1 VSTHSSPSTPTA
13 PAAQQAGWDE
23 TVDVLVVGSGGAALT
38 GAYSAAAQGLDTLLV
53 EKTEYFGG
61 TTAYAGACL
70 WLPGNQAQARAGVE
84 DSADLAR
91 TYFRALVGD
100 ATPQELQDAYLDGAG
115 PMVEFLERE
124 ELIRFEYRPFPDYYP
139 GPGRFDS
146 GRGVFPVTLERP
158 EGDEG
163 PAALLDAV
171 RPPAYAERL
180 RLPTPE
186 GDLTDGRALIG
197 RLLLAFDRA
206 GGRAELRTALT
217 GLVQDDTGRVTGA
230 EVRTEAGETRRV
242 RARRGVL
249 LAAGGYE
256 RASDLRRTWGNGPGA
271 DWTMGPAGGGTG
283 DALRLATGLGA
294 ASTML
299 DESWWCP
306 SVLFPDGSAAFALGF
321 RAGVFVDPQGH
332 RFANECLSYD
342 RMGRA
347 MMAAGAGDR
356 PDRPVWWV
364 WDAAHGE
371 EPPGIVLVPTDRA
384 SFEQAGV
391 WHTADTLEGLAAA
404 IDVPADALTATVKT
418 FNGYAAEGH
427 DPDFGRGDDPYDQYF
442 AAPDTG
448 APNPCLLPVERG
460 PFHAV
465 RLVLG
470 DLGTKGGLVTDVD
483 ARVLRADG
491 TPVEGL
497 YAAGNTAANVTGPV
511 YPGPGA
517 PIGTGM
523 VFGHRAA
530 GHMAAGRA

>member
-1 VSTHSSPSTPTA
+1 MSAQTPQTTS
-13 PAAQQAGWDE
+13 WDE

-38 GAYSAAAQGLDTLLV
+38 GAYSAAAQGLDTLVV

-91 TYFRALVGD
+91 AYFRSLVGD
-100 ATPQELQDAYLDGAG
+100 ATPHELQDAYLDGAG
-115 PMVEFLERE
+115 PLVEFLERD
-124 ELIRFEYRPFPDYYP
+124 ELIDFEYRPFPDYYP
-139 GPGRFDS
+139 GPGRFDA
-146 GRGVFPVTLERP
+146 GRGVFPVPLERP
-158 EGDEG
+158 EGSAE
-163 PAALLDAV
+163 LLDAV

-180 RLPTPE
+180 RLPAPE
-186 GDLTDGRALIG
+186 GPLEDGRALIG
-197 RLLLAFDRA
+197 RLLLALHGA
-206 GGRAELRTALT
+206 GGRAERHTALT
-217 GLVQDDTGRVTGA
+217 ALVQDDTGRVTGA
-230 EVRTEAGETRRV
+230 EVRTASGGTRRIE
-242 RARRGVL
+242 ARRGVL

-283 DALRLATGLGA
+283 DALRAATGLGA
-294 ASTML
+294 TATML

-321 RAGVFVDPQGH
+321 RAGVFVDAQGR

-371 EPPGIVLVPTDRA
+371 EPPGIVLVPTDRE

-391 WHTADTLEGLAAA
+391 WRTADTIEGIAAE
-404 IDVPADALTATVKT
+404 IGVPADALAATVKT

-427 DPDFGRGDDPYDQYF
+427 DPEFGRGDDPYDRF
-442 AAPDTG
+442 FTDPEST
-448 APNPCLLPVERG
+448 APNPCLRPLERG

-465 RLVLG
+465 RIVLG
-470 DLGTKGGLVTDVD
+470 DLGTKGGLGTDVH
-483 ARVLRADG
+483 ARVLRGDG
-491 TPVEGL
+491 SVIEGL

-530 GHMAAGRA
+530 THMASGT